1 MENARSRELVCGGRL
16 LPLDRPLVM
25 GVLNITPDSFSD
37 GGRFWQGKPDLGA
50 VRAAASA
57 MVAAG
62 ADLLDIGGES
72 TRPGAEPVDPQE
84 ELRRV
89 VPVLEA
95 LADLDVCLS
104 VDTRRAAVARAAV
117 QAGAHL
123 LNDVSGFR
131 DPEMMAVLADSDLG
145 ACVMHMRGD
154 PQSMQ
159 VNPVYAD
166 VVTEVRAFL
175 ADRVHVLQQAGVER
189 RRLVLDPG
197 IGFGKRL
204 EHNVALLR
212 GLEALRVE
220 GLPLLVGVSRKRM
233 IGEITGRAVEDRLAG
248 SLAAALVAVGFGAD
262 VVRVHDVAETVDA
275 LRIRNALSS
284 ANARA
289 L

>member
-1 MENARSRELVCGGRL
+1 
-16 LPLDRPLVM
+16 
-25 GVLNITPDSFSD
+25 
-37 GGRFWQGKPDLGA
+37 
-50 VRAAASA
+50 
-57 MVAAG
+57 
-62 ADLLDIGGES
+62 
-72 TRPGAEPVDPQE
+72 
-84 ELRRV
+84 
-89 VPVLEA
+89 
-95 LADLDVCLS
+95 
-104 VDTRRAAVARAAV
+104 
-117 QAGAHL
+117 
-123 LNDVSGFR
+123 
-131 DPEMMAVLADSDLG
+131 
-145 ACVMHMRGD
+145 MHMRGD

-175 ADRVHVLQQAGVER
+175 ADRVHALQQAGVVR

>member
-1 MENARSRELVCGGRL
+1 MERARARELACGARL
-16 LPLDRPLVM
+16 LRFDRPLVM

-37 GGRFWQGKPDLGA
+37 GGRFWRGGPDLAA
-50 VRAAASA
+50 VRAAATA
-57 MVAAG
+57 MVEAG

-72 TRPGAEPVDPQE
+72 TRPGAEPVDPRE
-84 ELRRV
+84 ELKRV
-89 VPVLEA
+89 IPVLES

-104 VDTRRAAVARAAV
+104 VDTRRPLVARAAV

-123 LNDVSGFR
+123 LNDVAGFR
-131 DPEMMAVLADSDLG
+131 DPEMIAVLADSDLA

-175 ADRVHVLQQAGVER
+175 ADRVQTLLQAGVER

-212 GLEALRVE
+212 ELEALRVE
-220 GLPLLVGVSRKRM
+220 DLPLLVGVSRKRM
-233 IGEITGRAVEDRLAG
+233 IGEITGRSLDGRLAG
-248 SLAAALVAVGFGAD
+248 SLAAALSAVGFGAD
-262 VVRVHDVAETVDA
+262 LVRVHDVAETVDA
-275 LRIRNALSS
+275 LRIRNALSF
-284 ANARA
+284 ADARP

>member
-1 MENARSRELVCGGRL
+1 
-16 LPLDRPLVM
+16 
-25 GVLNITPDSFSD
+25 
-37 GGRFWQGKPDLGA
+37 
-50 VRAAASA
+50 
-57 MVAAG
+57 
-62 ADLLDIGGES
+62 
-72 TRPGAEPVDPQE
+72 
-84 ELRRV
+84 
-89 VPVLEA
+89 
-95 LADLDVCLS
+95 
-104 VDTRRAAVARAAV
+104 
-117 QAGAHL
+117 
-123 LNDVSGFR
+123 
-131 DPEMMAVLADSDLG
+131 
-145 ACVMHMRGD
+145 MHMRGD